1 VELGHLAARPVVGLT
16 LTVGAQRLAVCR
28 LDAGA
33 AVPRW
38 FDAAGAPCALV
49 RTEGELSLVAPQ
61 DNVPDD
67 VRADRDWA
75 VLAVE
80 GPLDLALTGILST
93 LSGVLARAG
102 VPIFA
107 LSTFDTDLVLVPAAR
122 RQDAVEALRRAG
134 HTVRSS

>member
-1 VELGHLAARPVVGLT
+1 MGLT
-16 LTVGAQRLAVCR
+16 LHLGAQRLAVCR

-33 AVPRW
+33 AIPGW
-38 FDAAGAPCALV
+38 FDTAGTPCAMV
-49 RTEGELSLVAPQ
+49 RTEHELSLVAPQ
-61 DNVPDD
+61 DAVPDH
-67 VRADRDWA
+67 VRAERDWA
-75 VLAVE
+75 ALAVE
-80 GPLDLALTGILST
+80 GPLDLALTGILAT
-93 LSGVLARAG
+93 LAGVLARAG

>member
-1 VELGHLAARPVVGLT
+1 MGLT
-16 LTVGAQRLAVCR
+16 LHVGAQRLAVCR

-33 AVPRW
+33 TVPDW
-38 FDAAGAPCALV
+38 FASSGTPCALV
-49 RTEGELSLVAPQ
+49 RTEHELSLVAPQ
-61 DNVPDD
+61 GAVPDD
-67 VRADRDWA
+67 VRAERDWA

-80 GPLDLALTGILST
+80 GPLDLALTGILAT

-122 RQDAVEALRRAG
+122 RQDAVQALRRAG
-134 HTVRSS
+134 HTVLDP

>member
-1 VELGHLAARPVVGLT
+1 MGLT
-16 LTVGAQRLAVCR
+16 FQLGAQRVAVCR

-33 AVPRW
+33 PVPDW
-38 FDAAGAPCALV
+38 FATAGTPAALV
-49 RTEGELSLVAPQ
+49 RTADELSLVAPQ
-61 DNVPDD
+61 DAVPDD
-67 VRADRDWA
+67 VRAARDWA

-80 GPLDLALTGILST
+80 GPLDLALTGILAT

-122 RQDAVEALRRAG
+122 RQDAAEALRRAG
-134 HTVRSS
+134 HTVHAS

>member
-1 VELGHLAARPVVGLT
+1 MGLT
-16 LTVGAQRLAVCR
+16 LHVGAQRLAVCR

-33 AVPRW
+33 AIPGW
-38 FDAAGAPCALV
+38 FGTAGTPCALV
-49 RTEGELSLVAPQ
+49 RTEHELSLVAPQ
-61 DNVPDD
+61 DAVPDD
-67 VRADRDWA
+67 VRAERDWA

-80 GPLDLALTGILST
+80 GPLDLALTGILAT
-93 LSGVLARAG
+93 LAGVLARAD

-122 RQDAVEALRRAG
+122 RQAAVEALRRAG

>member
-1 VELGHLAARPVVGLT
+1 VGLT
-16 LTVGAQRLAVCR
+16 LQLGAQRVAVCR
-28 LDAGA
+28 LEAGA
-33 AVPRW
+33 AVPDW
-38 FDAAGAPCALV
+38 FATAGTPAALV
-49 RTEGELSLVAPQ
+49 RTAGELSLVAPQ
-61 DNVPDD
+61 DAVPDD
-67 VRADRDWA
+67 VRAARDWA

-80 GPLDLALTGILST
+80 GPLDLALTGILAT